1 MLILYKDNY
10 KIMNVKA
17 FASYVI
23 IGMSLCFQAYA
34 DVNPADTVNVIDE
47 SVVTGTRARTLSGFL
62 PQTVSVVNHGQL
74 AQTQRISI
82 LPTLDEFVPGMFVT
96 SRAMLGYGVSGGAA
110 GGISIRGLAGGSGQ
124 MMVLIDGHPQYQ
136 GIFGHPI
143 SDSYQTMMT
152 ERVEVLRGPA
162 SVLYGS
168 NAMGGV
174 INIITRQSLE
184 DGAHTDINLGAGSW
198 GTVQGSVSNRFRS
211 GKFSSVVSGQYSRT
225 DNHRPRMG
233 FEQYGGFLKL
243 AYDFSDHWDAY
254 FDADVTHFNASYPG
268 PVSGPLFDADQW
280 ITRSVLTL
288 AVNNRYEKTE
298 GSVSLYHNFGF
309 HKIND
314 GHPADAAPQK
324 NLFRSSDALS
334 GVSAWQSVRFFKG
347 NTTTFGFDFQNIYG
361 KAWNQVI
368 ETGEDLD
375 PMTDKTETEFAGY
388 VDFRQDLTEWLTVDA
403 GVRVDHHSVSH
414 TEVVPQ
420 GGLAFRILGGELK
433 AMISKGFRRP
443 TIKDMYLFRPANPE
457 LEPER
462 LWNYELAWKQSAGN
476 VSYGVNLFYLKG
488 DNIILT
494 QMGES
499 GPKNVNSGAIENY
512 GAEVDLRWRISGN
525 WNLMSNLS
533 ALHMENKVVGAPEF
547 KAYLGLN
554 YHTGPFNITAGA
566 TQVSNLYTLT
576 GAEPVKENFFLL
588 SLNASYRVLD
598 WLSLWARGDNL
609 LAQEYEINAGYPMPR
624 ATFMSGIS
632 ISF

>member
-1 MLILYKDNY
+1 MGNKFFLAIAILC
-10 KIMNVKA
+10 VSRSA
-17 FASYVI
+17 P
-23 IGMSLCFQAYA
+23 AYA
-34 DVNPADTVNVIDE
+34 RTSPADTLNVIDE
-47 SVVTGTRARTLSGFL
+47 AVVTGTRAKTLSGFL
-62 PQTVSVVNHGQL
+62 PQTISVVNYDQL

-82 LPTLDEFVPGMFVT
+82 LPTLDELVPGMFVT

-174 INIITRQSLE
+174 INIITRKSLE
-184 DGAHTDINLGAGSW
+184 DGMHTDINLGAGSY
-198 GTVQGSVSNRFRS
+198 GTVEGSVTNRFRD
-211 GKFSSVVSGQYSRT
+211 GKFSSVVSGQYSRS

-243 AYDFSDHWDAY
+243 AYDFSDHWDAC
-254 FDADVTHFNASYPG
+254 FDGDVTHFNSSYPG

-280 ITRSVLTL
+280 ITRAVLTL
-288 AVNNRYEKTE
+288 AVNNHYEKTE

-314 GHPADAAPQK
+314 GHAESAAPQK
-324 NLFRSSDALS
+324 NLFRSKDALS
-334 GVSAWQSVRFFKG
+334 GVSAWQSAHLFQG
-347 NTTTFGFDFQNIYG
+347 NTTTVGFDFQNIYG

-368 ETGEDLD
+368 ETGDDLD
-375 PMTDKTETEFAGY
+375 PMADKTETEVAGY
-388 VDFRQDLTEWLTVDA
+388 VDFRQDLTPWLTVDA
-403 GVRVDHHSVSH
+403 GVRVDYHSVSH

-433 AMISKGFRRP
+433 AMVSKGFRRP

-488 DNIILT
+488 DNVILT

-499 GPKNVNSGAIENY
+499 GPLNVNSGAIENY
-512 GAEVDLRWRISGN
+512 GAEADFNWRISGN
-525 WNLMSNLS
+525 WNLMSNIS
-533 ALHMENKVVGAPEF
+533 ALHMENKIVGAPEF
-547 KAYLGLN
+547 KAYLGVN
-554 YHTGPFNITAGA
+554 YHNGPFSITAGGRDI
-566 TQVSNLYTLT
+566 SNLYTVV

-588 SLNASYRVLD
+588 SLNASYKILD

-609 LAQEYEINAGYPMPR
+609 LAQKYEINAGYPMPR